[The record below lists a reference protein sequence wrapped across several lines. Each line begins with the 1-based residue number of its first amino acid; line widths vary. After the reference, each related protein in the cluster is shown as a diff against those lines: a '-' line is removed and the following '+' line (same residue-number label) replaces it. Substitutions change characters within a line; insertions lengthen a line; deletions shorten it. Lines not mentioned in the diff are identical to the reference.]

1 MVSIMTVKDFIG
13 THSIDE
19 IAESIFN
26 AIPGRDVELDE
37 CFNVGTKRMCDYW
50 FGFLQYEF
58 IRSDVCKECDFRYS
72 TYDSRDNYY
81 EWCTYPARGK
91 CAHEKEWRDCVL
103 NKIKK
108 CMEDIFLKE
117 LAEQ

>member
-1 MVSIMTVKDFIG
+1 MTVKDFIG

-26 AIPGRDVELDE
+26 AIPGRDVELND
-37 CFNVGTKRMCDYW
+37 CFDMGTKMLSDYW
-50 FGFLQYEF
+50 FDSLLRYEY

-72 TYDSRDNYY
+72 TWDSRDNYY
-81 EWCTYPARGK
+81 EWCIYPDRGK

-108 CMEDIFLKE
+108 CMEDIFSKE